1 MMKERE
7 KEDVVGK
14 MENHMMDFGETG
26 KKMVQGSKL
35 MKMDVS
41 TEENGWIIWSMEKG
55 FKYAQ
60 TEMLLL
66 ENGTMIDSMVLQKY

>member
-41 TEENGWIIWSMEKG
+41 TEENG
-55 FKYAQ
+55 
-60 TEMLLL
+60 
-66 ENGTMIDSMVLQKY
+66 